1 MGLKIGI
8 LLGDDIGHEVV
19 PECVK
24 VMKAAAARAGLA
36 DRLVDTLPIGK
47 HGHEQHGNTL
57 PAVTEAA
64 LRNLDGWIMGPIGHA
79 AYPRNDPT
87 WVMPAVRKK
96 FELFAA
102 VRPSRSYPNINSI
115 HKDVDIVFVRELTE
129 GMLYS
134 ETVVA
139 GAPEFRPND
148 DITVAMRVITR
159 KGSNRVA
166 REAFEIARTRPR
178 KKVTAAHKEPVY
190 RLACGMFAEECR
202 KVAREYPDVT
212 FEEAMIDTISMK
224 LVMAP
229 QQYDVVVTT
238 NQFGDILTDI
248 GAGLVG
254 GLGLAPGLCVGEK
267 QAMAQATHGSAPDI
281 AGPQHRQSLRH
292 DRVGA
297 DADGLPRPQAQ
308 RTEGD
313 RSRRLHAGGDRQGH
327 HARQASDQGPGR
339 QSQHPGHG
347 KCHRGSGAAISRR
360 KTETGSVMYN
370 LHLSAEQLEIRDT
383 VRDFVTREIKPV
395 ALKADRLDV
404 QDRSLLTAQLDAASQ
419 LGLRTLALSEAL
431 GGAGADAL
439 TSLHRDRGTGGGRC
453 RHRRRCLS
461 ETSRLAHLLFD
472 RAMNDAQRDQVPAEI
487 SRRRPLSSRFRRL
500 RRPIRGWA

>member
-1 MGLKIGI
+1 
-8 LLGDDIGHEVV
+8 
-19 PECVK
+19 
-24 VMKAAAARAGLA
+24 
-36 DRLVDTLPIGK
+36 
-47 HGHEQHGNTL
+47 
-57 PAVTEAA
+57 
-64 LRNLDGWIMGPIGHA
+64 
-79 AYPRNDPT
+79 
-87 WVMPAVRKK
+87 
-96 FELFAA
+96 
-102 VRPSRSYPNINSI
+102 
-115 HKDVDIVFVRELTE
+115 
-129 GMLYS
+129 MLYS

-229 QQYDVVVTT
+229 QQYDVVVTS

-254 GLGLAPGLCVGEK
+254 GLGLAPGLCVGER

-281 AGPQHRQSLRH
+281 AGRNIANPYAMIASGQMLLAFLGRKHNEPKATAAAGY
-292 DRVGA
+292 D
-297 DADGLPRPQAQ
+297 
-308 RTEGD
+308 
-313 RSRRLHAGGDRQGH
+313 AGGDRQNRH
-327 HARQASDQGPGR
+327 RSQTPDPRPGR

-347 KCHRGSGAAISRR
+347 RRHRGGRAAIARIEAAPQTR
-360 KTETGSVMYN
+360 TGNDMYN
-370 LHLSAEQLEIRDT
+370 LQLSPEQLEIRDT

-395 ALKADRLDV
+395 ALKAERLDAC
-404 QDRSLLTAQLDAASQ
+404 DRRLPMQLLDQASQ
-419 LGLRTLALSEAL
+419 MGLRALALSEER

-439 TSLHRDRGTGGGRC
+439 TSCIVTEELAAGDADIAAM
-453 RHRRRCLS
+453 LS
-461 ETSRLAHLLFD
+461 ESSRLAHLLFD
-472 RAMNDAQRDQVPAEI
+472 LAMTDAQRDALPAEVPE
-487 SRRRPLSSRFRRL
+487 RRPLSSRL
-500 RRPIRGWA
+500 RRP